1 VSSTETRI
9 VRSFKLFVVS
19 SSTEGAGKE
28 IAVGSEGLTIGR
40 ERECSVVLN
49 EVSVSRRHALV
60 SATSEGLKVVDLAS
74 GNGVWVGGRRVKEAL
89 VAPGD
94 QFRIGSTVFECRL
107 DGQEQKTPAEPK
119 RQPVVEAL
127 EARTLARS
135 VDVGCANG
143 FIIRVLG
150 IGGESVEYPEIRV
163 EGPTATIGRAES
175 CTVTLNSKDV
185 SRQHA
190 EVRITDEGFRILDLG
205 SVNGVWIE
213 DRKVEES
220 LLRPGQ
226 RFRIGN
232 VAVLVCEPLG
242 GAISEPGI
250 RADSHVG
257 PRRGAELPPEIPPFP
272 VAAPASVSEEEV
284 ASTRIASPSELIEVL
299 KLRGD
304 SPGRTSE
311 VPPRIPPR
319 PESAAPA
326 SDESG
331 GEVGSTRI
339 ASPSELVEILK
350 PHPEPRGRTSEAPL
364 EAAPPSVT
372 GEAASARSP
381 GDVGSTRVVSP
392 TEIVEVLKPR
402 AERPQPDE
410 LRVDR
415 TVTLEPP
422 PWAKAKAKAK
432 KDETPEPKPEAP
444 RRKEE
449 PPRRKQEAAR
459 EPVDLTRVVNT
470 SEAVRAAEDLAAA
483 RSVAEEALRTID
495 MSRSV
500 IIPAAPTT
508 PEAAVALEREGEELD
523 VGAHQPFLLDE
534 TDCLWYVVEGAIDI
548 FTVAIEKQQ
557 PRGTRSH
564 FLAVLSGR
572 CFFGFD
578 TLGASSGFLAVG
590 KQGTKLRKIR
600 IDRLREMAG
609 LASGLKILA
618 GAIDNW
624 ITGLNKALARDLPV
638 HRGDETPLRARER
651 VELQAGQK
659 ATSSEGVLW
668 FPISSGEILFNDMGE
683 PSFAEKHLLFPVTP
697 DSWVQASPGEFGNL
711 ECTPLP
717 TDAVIKRA
725 MFWRSLAT
733 YHDLVREFEF
743 EKKRFA
749 EADEYQRLYEKE
761 RERERAMSEAK
772 ENIARVL
779 EQGGT
784 PKGFLAA
791 GATEPVFRACKLV
804 GDARGMEIKRHPSA
818 DDRLSYEEKVAA
830 IAIAS
835 GFRTRVVAL
844 RDEWWASDHGA
855 LLAQDEAT
863 KAPLALIPTG
873 SESYEIVDPTTGA
886 RTPVDERTAERLS
899 PFAYTFYRPFPDGSL
914 AVMDVVRFGAKGLT
928 RDYRLLVMMGI
939 VVGMFGTVTP
949 YLTGRI
955 YDAAIPQADR
965 GMLLGFGFAL
975 LGSAIASAIF
985 KFVQGVATVR
995 IQGKMEYTIQAALW
1009 DRLLNLP
1016 ANFFRQFS
1024 AGDLTD
1030 RVNGIDRIQQLVSGA
1045 GVAAILGSFSGVFY
1059 VFQMFMYNFTLALL
1073 AVGLTGTFVGFTTLA
1088 NYLQLRHQRVEIGL
1102 RGRISGLV
1110 LNLITGVTKLRVS
1123 GAENHAFRVWANQFA
1138 TQRKIS
1144 FTVGTIQNAA
1154 SVFNAVFP
1162 VLSSLAI
1169 FSVMIYEQK
1178 KSAESGLP
1186 GLTTGDFIAFNASY
1200 GFFLAAMQALGD
1212 ASLNMLRVVP
1222 VYERLK
1228 PIIATPAEIDNS
1240 KVFPGKLKGEI
1251 KLSHVHFRYSEDGPW
1266 IVKDLS
1272 LDINPG
1278 EMVAFVGGSGCGKST
1293 LMRLMLGFEQP
1304 AMGAIYYDGQDLSSL
1319 DVRMVRQQLGVVLQQ
1334 SRVMPTELYRNI
1346 IGVSSR
1352 TMEEAWEAAEKAGLA
1367 EDIRAMPMGMHT
1379 YVSEGGGTLS
1389 GGQRQRLMIARAIV
1403 NKPKVIFL
1411 DEATSA
1417 LDNKAQSVVT
1427 ESLDRMDSTRI
1438 VIAHRLSTVIN
1449 ADKIC
1454 YLDAGRIVEMGRY
1467 QELMDKDGLFAQ
1479 LARRQMA

>member
-1 VSSTETRI
+1 MP
-9 VRSFKLFVVS
+9 
-19 SSTEGAGKE
+19 GE
-28 IAVGSEGLTIGR
+28 IAVGGEGLTIGR
-40 ERECSVVLN
+40 EPECSLVLD
-49 EVSVSRRHALV
+49 EISVSRRHALV
-60 SATSEGLKVVDLAS
+60 TATPEGLKVVDLAS
-74 GNGVWVGGRRVKEAL
+74 GNGVWIGSNRVKEAV
-89 VAPGD
+89 VAPGE

-107 DGQEQKTPAEPK
+107 DGEKSAGLPEVESTASIEAVKTRAREKSPTGIATAK
-119 RQPVVEAL
+119 GFLLRVVSAGADAGECPEA
-127 EARTLARS
+127 
-135 VDVGCANG
+135 
-143 FIIRVLG
+143 
-150 IGGESVEYPEIRV
+150 RV
-163 EGPTATIGRAES
+163 EGRTATIGRSDS
-175 CTVTLNSKDV
+175 CTLTIPSKDV

-190 EVRITDEGFRILDLG
+190 EVHMTPEGFRILDLG
-205 SVNGVWIE
+205 STNGVWVD
-213 DRKVEES
+213 DRRVEES
-220 LLRPGQ
+220 VVMPGQ
-226 RFRIGN
+226 KFRIGN
-232 VAVLVCEPLG
+232 VAVLVCEPLAG
-242 GAISEPGI
+242 ETAERREVTAPQGSARRPPVETPPVSRPRERSVPPPPL
-250 RADSHVG
+250 DSDG
-257 PRRGAELPPEIPPFP
+257 
-272 VAAPASVSEEEV
+272 
-284 ASTRIASPSELIEVL
+284 TRIAS
-299 KLRGD
+299 R
-304 SPGRTSE
+304 SE
-311 VPPRIPPR
+311 VF
-319 PESAAPA
+319 ES
-326 SDESG
+326 
-331 GEVGSTRI
+331 
-339 ASPSELVEILK
+339 LK
-350 PHPEPRGRTSEAPL
+350 PPL
-364 EAAPPSVT
+364 EVKEPEEEDAGDRTRSVRTRDFKKPVPP
-372 GEAASARSP
+372 
-381 GDVGSTRVVSP
+381 
-392 TEIVEVLKPR
+392 KKK
-402 AERPQPDE
+402 AERP
-410 LRVDR
+410 
-415 TVTLEPP
+415 
-422 PWAKAKAKAK
+422 
-432 KDETPEPKPEAP
+432 
-444 RRKEE
+444 
-449 PPRRKQEAAR
+449 R
-459 EPVDLTRVVNT
+459 EPREPADLTRIVNA
-470 SEAVRAAEDLAAA
+470 SVAARAAEDQEAA
-483 RSVAEEALRTID
+483 RSVAQEALRTID
-495 MSRSV
+495 MSRSI
-500 IIPAAPTT
+500 IIPIVAP
-508 PEAAVALEREGEELD
+508 PAEAAVAIEREGEGME

-534 TDCLWYVVEGAIDI
+534 TDFVWYVLEGGIDI

-557 PRGTRSH
+557 PKGTRSH
-564 FLAVLSGR
+564 FLGILAGQ

-578 TLGASSGFLAVG
+578 SVGASSGFLAVG
-590 KQGTKLRKIR
+590 KQGTKLRRIR
-600 IDRLREMAG
+600 IDRLREIAG
-609 LASGLKILA
+609 RASGLKLLT
-618 GAIDNW
+618 GVIDTW
-624 ITGLNKALARDLPV
+624 ISGLNKALARDLPAE
-638 HRGDETPLRARER
+638 RGEETKLRAREK
-651 VELQAGQK
+651 VELKAGQK
-659 ATSSEGVLW
+659 ATSEAGVLW
-668 FPISSGEILFNDMGE
+668 FPVSSGEILFNDMGE
-683 PSFAEKHLLFPVTP
+683 PTFAEKQVLFPVTP
-697 DSWVQASPGEFGNL
+697 DSWVQGCLGEFGNF

-717 TDAVIKRA
+717 TDGVIKRPT
-725 MFWRSLAT
+725 FWRSLAT

-761 RERERAMSEAK
+761 QERERAIDEAR

-804 GDARGMEIKRHPSA
+804 GDAKGMEIKRHPSA
-818 DDRLSYEEKVAA
+818 DDRMSYEEKVTA
-830 IAIAS
+830 IAVAS

-844 RDEWWASDHGA
+844 RDEWWKADHGA

-863 KAPLALIPTG
+863 KAPLALIPKG
-873 SESYEIVDPTTGA
+873 EVYETVDPTTGA
-886 RTPVDERTAERLS
+886 RAPIDERSAQRLS
-899 PFAYTFYRPFPDGSL
+899 AFAYTFYRPFPDGAL
-914 AVMDVVRFGAKGLT
+914 GAMDVVRFGAKGLT
-928 RDYRLLVMMGI
+928 RDYRLLIFLGI
-939 VVGMFGTVTP
+939 VVGLFGTVTP

-965 GMLLGFGFAL
+965 GMLMGFGLAL
-975 LGSAIASAIF
+975 LGSALASAIF

-1016 ANFFRQFS
+1016 ANFFRQYS
-1024 AGDLTD
+1024 TGDLSE
-1030 RVNGIDRIQQLVSGA
+1030 RVNGIDRIQQLISGA
-1045 GVAAILGSFSGVFY
+1045 GVAAILGSFSGLFY
-1059 VFQMFMYNFTLALL
+1059 VVQMFLYNFTLALL
-1073 AVGLTGTFVGFTTLA
+1073 AVGLTGTFVSTTTLA

-1123 GAENHAFRVWANQFA
+1123 GAENHAFRVWANQFSQ
-1138 TQRKIS
+1138 QRKIS

-1154 SVFNAVFP
+1154 SVFNGVFP

-1169 FSVMIYEQK
+1169 FAVMIYEQK
-1178 KSAESGLP
+1178 KAAESGVP
-1186 GLTTGDFIAFNASY
+1186 GLTTGDFIAFNAAY

-1228 PIIATPAEIDNS
+1228 PIIATPAEIDAT

-1251 KLSHVHFRYSEDGPW
+1251 KLSHIHFRYSEDGPW

-1417 LDNKAQSVVT
+1417 LDNRAQSVVT

-1454 YLDAGRIVEMGRY
+1454 YLEAGRIVEMGTH
-1467 QELMDKDGLFAQ
+1467 QELMEKDGLFAQ
-1479 LARRQMA
+1479 LAKRQMA